1 MLKLHHNLPR
11 STRLRL
17 IGTLVA
23 LLIAIAALIT
33 IGRVSSADH
42 HERAL
47 VLPSQR
53 RVQVVRFTLYDVG
66 IYPQEARANP
76 GPITI
81 SIEDLTRSS
90 TGLII
95 ERVDEN
101 IRMPVRI
108 ADKGKELLRS
118 RTQLVLSAGRY
129 ELADSARSDNR
140 AVLIVEP

>member
-11 STRLRL
+11 SIPLRL
-17 IGTLVA
+17 LGTLVPV
-23 LLIAIAALIT
+23 LIAIAALIT

-42 HERAL
+42 HERGL

-76 GPITI
+76 GRITI
-81 SIEDLTRSS
+81 ATEDLTGSS

-95 ERVDEN
+95 ERVEEN
-101 IRMPVRI
+101 ARVPIRVF
-108 ADKGKELLRS
+108 DKAPNVMRS
-118 RTQLVLSAGRY
+118 RLELPLPVGRY
-129 ELADSARSDNR
+129 EVADSARPGNR